1 MMKHLSILILFLLVI
16 IVYGEEIEVFESTR
30 TFSKT
35 VNFGSSVPNP
45 VVATVHIK
53 KGGSLQYALILNS
66 VGGNIYWNSLNAS
79 FGGGCNVGVES
90 NNINSLP
97 ISGNSYIY
105 NIAPSNPYT
114 MHLGSSVYP
123 TNDYTGS
130 ATCQLIY
137 VACPDSRFCSVYT
150 CPACNTTYC
159 VSHDKHITA
168 NYTHGDT
175 VHLHC
180 TNSQELANEWVA
192 NCQGFCETCGKNY
205 CKLCPHRCGDDV
217 CPNLAGCN
225 QVTCQLCGGVYCSK
239 HNFHVCGNYTSM
251 GENIGNDNISVQT
264 TVTGEAQV
272 AVNIVD
278 NSQPTDLS
286 GIESSLS
293 QINGTVGNINNNVVG
308 ISANVVSIDSH
319 LTQLNTY
326 LPLQLSGMNNNIVE
340 TKESLDTAVLKL
352 NDIDTTLTATNEG
365 ISAINTSV
373 EGMSSDLQETIGTTN
388 TKLQNIY
395 DKLDNLDF
403 NGDLN
408 VDLGGLGG
416 KIDSTNTKLDAI
428 LNGNGNLGLGSV
440 GTASPSGGIGVEI
453 EENTLTGNE
462 IENITKITFIDAVKN
477 KLLPPRLNVGNYDA
491 TFSFDIPTL
500 YGEPLH
506 LTLDMN
512 DNKIQAVRQAVRVVS
527 SLTMVIVFT
536 FGIIRMIRQY

>member
-1 MMKHLSILILFLLVI
+1 MNRIIFIFAVCFTFLAFVEIRVLEDDISISNRANVGSATQSVLIETLHL
-16 IVYGEEIEVFESTR
+16 
-30 TFSKT
+30 
-35 VNFGSSVPNP
+35 
-45 VVATVHIK
+45 K
-53 KGGSLQYALILNS
+53 KGGSLQISITAQ
-66 VGGNIYWNSLNAS
+66 SLNCNDYFNDFEAS
-79 FGGGCNVGVES
+79 INNYVSVEVQYNEK
-90 NNINSLP
+90 NNLP
-97 ISGNSYIY
+97 KRGQNLKWNMAAGNPFNLWVNSYM
-105 NIAPSNPYT
+105 NPDYEYT
-114 MHLGSSVYP
+114 AQISYGI
-123 TNDYTGS
+123 TF
-130 ATCQLIY
+130 I
-137 VACPDSRFCSVYT
+137 ACPNSEYCATYT
-150 CPACNTTYC
+150 CPVCDLTYC
-159 VSHDKHITA
+159 TMHERHITA
-168 NYTHGDT
+168 NYSHGDT
-175 VHLHC
+175 IHYHC
-180 TNSQELANEWVA
+180 TNSQSLADEWVA
-192 NCQGFCETCGKNY
+192 GCQGVCNECGKVF

-225 QVTCQLCGGVYCSK
+225 QVTCPKCHGVYCSK
-239 HNFHVCGNYTSM
+239 HNYHVCGNYTSI
-251 GENIGNDNISVQT
+251 GENTGTDNISVQT
-264 TVTGEAQV
+264 TITGEAQV
-272 AVNIVD
+272 SVNITD

-286 GIESSLS
+286 GVESSLS
-293 QINGTVGNINNNVVG
+293 QIGASIGNSNNNVVG

-340 TKESLDTAVLKL
+340 TKESLDSAVLKL
-352 NDIDTTLTATNEG
+352 NDIDTTLTTTNEG
-365 ISAINTSV
+365 LSAINTSV

-403 NGDLN
+403 DGDLN

-440 GTASPSGGIGVEI
+440 GTASPSGGIGEEI

-491 TFSFDIPTL
+491 SFSFDIPTL